1 MTAGTEEM
9 AMAANAPKIS
19 LAAARV
25 NAELTQEEAAR
36 RLGLNRKTILRYE
49 KGQGKPT
56 RAMLKK
62 MAETYGFPPEMIRL

>member
-9 AMAANAPKIS
+9 AMEANAPKIS

-36 RLGLNRKTILRYE
+36 RLGCTAKTLAQYE
-49 KGQGKPT
+49 KGIVKPNIKILQKLE
-56 RAMLKK
+56 A
-62 MAETYGFPPEMIRL
+62 TYGFPLENIRL